1 MIYKFLVC
9 FILIFNFFEIDASD
23 LNKKYEKLY
32 LKGNEFFKIG
42 EFKEAIIFYNK
53 SIKLNPTYCQAIY
66 KLGISYKKTF
76 EFNNFLNA
84 FLLYEKLAC
93 TKFIDDVRFQMGE
106 YYFFNGEIN
115 LAKRFFESIDEKKNF
130 STIEKYL
137 RNINYTLTHRNDSSL
152 FKISDKSFISSFV
165 FQYSPHLNSSSDR
178 LYFTARKG
186 TALLDDENIFY
197 VDKENLSN
205 WGPPKILKGKINSAN
220 NEGSISL
227 TSDSKFI
234 VYTSCELNF
243 KKNSCDLFFL
253 EMINGVWTQPR
264 KMSQNVNSEYW
275 DSQPNI
281 SHDGNILFFVSNR
294 PGGKGGR
301 DIWYSTRENL
311 NSWSPA
317 KNLSDKINSKYD
329 EVSPFI
335 SDNMLDFY
343 FSSNKISSYGGFDVY
358 RAHNFNLDFENI
370 INLGYTINN
379 HLDQSS
385 FIINDDIIVYTEED
399 KLMDF
404 VKSKLIIGNANYS
417 IKRKSNY
424 YNSIIVMDSVTRDKL
439 SPSILIRSKSNE
451 RDTLV
456 INSRY
461 SGKINFKKEKI
472 QNSDILFSLNGY
484 EPKIIS
490 LDKNDLDSII
500 YMKPLNEAFVLENIY
515 FDFNK
520 YSLNKDVRKYLDLI
534 HNWILNN
541 QNLRIEIGGHTDS
554 VGTEEYNMEL
564 SIKRAFSVYNYLT
577 LKGDVKNLLYKGY
590 GNKIPISKESDGY
603 KNRRIE
609 FKLF

>member
-1 MIYKFLVC
+1 
-9 FILIFNFFEIDASD
+9 
-23 LNKKYEKLY
+23 
-32 LKGNEFFKIG
+32 
-42 EFKEAIIFYNK
+42 
-53 SIKLNPTYCQAIY
+53 
-66 KLGISYKKTF
+66 
-76 EFNNFLNA
+76 
-84 FLLYEKLAC
+84 
-93 TKFIDDVRFQMGE
+93 
-106 YYFFNGEIN
+106 
-115 LAKRFFESIDEKKNF
+115 
-130 STIEKYL
+130 
-137 RNINYTLTHRNDSSL
+137 
-152 FKISDKSFISSFV
+152 
-165 FQYSPHLNSSSDR
+165 
-178 LYFTARKG
+178 
-186 TALLDDENIFY
+186 
-197 VDKENLSN
+197 
-205 WGPPKILKGKINSAN
+205 
-220 NEGSISL
+220 
-227 TSDSKFI
+227 
-234 VYTSCELNF
+234 
-243 KKNSCDLFFL
+243 
-253 EMINGVWTQPR
+253 
-264 KMSQNVNSEYW
+264 
-275 DSQPNI
+275 
-281 SHDGNILFFVSNR
+281 
-294 PGGKGGR
+294 
-301 DIWYSTRENL
+301 
-311 NSWSPA
+311 
-317 KNLSDKINSKYD
+317 
-329 EVSPFI
+329 
-335 SDNMLDFY
+335 
-343 FSSNKISSYGGFDVY
+343 
-358 RAHNFNLDFENI
+358 
-370 INLGYTINN
+370 
-379 HLDQSS
+379 
-385 FIINDDIIVYTEED
+385 
-399 KLMDF
+399 MDF

-490 LDKNDLDSII
+490 LEKNDLDSII

-590 GNKIPISKESDGY
+590 GNKIPISKESDSY